1 MVRNNQEVV
10 SAWGDTNG
18 YQSASNSAIL
28 ALNQG
33 DRVYLVLQEG
43 NRRPETL
50 RCGSNTRLRQAHHVA
65 GGEARVNELHRFQ
78 APSHAREIGQVHLL
92 LQER

>member
-1 MVRNNQEVV
+1 M

-18 YQSASNSAIL
+18 YQSGSNTAIL

-43 NRRPETL
+43 KPPLLDIMCSITFEDFLVKDSFLKLLDMLFSLGNLHET
-50 RCGSNTRLRQAHHVA
+50 NN
-65 GGEARVNELHRFQ
+65 GGRGYTTFSGFRI
-78 APSHAREIGQVHLL
+78 R
-92 LQER
+92 

>member
-1 MVRNNQEVV
+1 MNNLTRIHFVRLSLVKNNLEVV

-18 YQSASNSAIL
+18 YQSGSNTAIL

-43 NRRPETL
+43 KRI
-50 RCGSNTRLRQAHHVA
+50 
-65 GGEARVNELHRFQ
+65 LHMRN
-78 APSHAREIGQVHLL
+78 PLKICW
-92 LQER
+92 